1 MHRACSVFCNVHSS
15 GKPSWR
21 PPVFLHTASTPR
33 AVERTPC
40 TVRARF
46 SAAFIHQV
54 SPASGRPF
62 SCTRHRRRVL
72 SNEHRTPCVR
82 NVPPRS
88 FAAGTA
94 ARRCRTSRLALV
106 VSPSSF
112 RPPWRTRL
120 SRSQRRSPA
129 RASPSN
135 RPASASATRAASTSS
150 LVATPPCTLHPGVPP
165 HNTRLPF
172 TATRSVAPLPC
183 RPSEHRSAHAFQPRW
198 RHRPGA
204 RRHPHTDR

>member
-33 AVERTPC
+33 AIEKTPC
-40 TVRARF
+40 TARARF
-46 SAAFIHQV
+46 SATFIHQV
-54 SPASGRPF
+54 SPAGAARFPAHGIDAA
-62 SCTRHRRRVL
+62 CYRTNTVHRACAMFRRVHSL
-72 SNEHRTPCVR
+72 PERLRV
-82 NVPPRS
+82 
-88 FAAGTA
+88 AAGH
-94 ARRCRTSRLALV
+94 L

-112 RPPWRTRL
+112 RPPWPTRL

-165 HNTRLPF
+165 QHARLHF
-172 TATRSVAPLPC
+172 TVTRSVAPLPC
-183 RPSEHRSAHAFQPRW
+183 RPSGHRSAHAFQPRW